1 VWNNTVN
8 PRDGEPIRYSNYGPI
23 DGGNGAYLD
32 PGYRATD
39 YPTSVLLT
47 PEATM
52 MTDDGSS
59 TRTRGPQVYAEE
71 TVLREGDTLVL
82 VYPDGSEEART
93 IRFTNNG
100 HGVGEI
106 CGAAS

>member
-1 VWNNTVN
+1 
-8 PRDGEPIRYSNYGPI
+8 
-23 DGGNGAYLD
+23 
-32 PGYRATD
+32 
-39 YPTSVLLT
+39 
-47 PEATM
+47 
-52 MTDDGSS
+52 
-59 TRTRGPQVYAEE
+59 
-71 TVLREGDTLVL
+71 VLREGDTLVL